1 MNKPFIDFEQ
11 RVVVVTGAS
20 GGLGRVIAQQLAE
33 LRARL
38 VLLGRDSQRLQETL
52 GLLTGSGHE
61 VLSLD
66 LTALDNIK
74 PALTPVL
81 KRMGAVYGLCHCAGQ
96 VLFRPLNATKPQAL
110 NELMQVN
117 LTAGIELARII
128 CNRTVVTPGEGSLVF
143 ISSVCGDAGSPGQI
157 AYSASKGAINSA
169 VRSMAIELAVRNIKV
184 NAISPG
190 AIRTDMTELKSGLSA
205 PQIDAIF
212 DKYPLKDGSADDV
225 ARTAA
230 FLLAPQNHWI
240 TGEDIKVDG
249 GYCAQ

>member
-1 MNKPFIDFEQ
+1 MTKPFIDFEQ

-20 GGLGRVIAQQLAE
+20 GGLGRVIAQQLSQ
-33 LRARL
+33 LNARL
-38 VLLGRDSQRLQETL
+38 LLLGRDGPRLQETL
-52 GLLTGSGHE
+52 GVLTGCGHE
-61 VLSLD
+61 LLSLD
-66 LTALDNIK
+66 LMALDAIK
-74 PALTPVL
+74 PTLTPVL
-81 KRMGAVYGLCHCAGQ
+81 KRMGPVYGLCHCAGQ

-117 LTAGIELARII
+117 LTAGVELARII
-128 CNRTVVTPGEGSLVF
+128 CNRTLVTADEGSLVF

-157 AYSASKGAINSA
+157 AYSASKGAVNAA
-169 VRSMAIELAVRNIKV
+169 VRSMAIELAARNIKV

-190 AIRTDMTELKSGLSA
+190 AIRTDMTETKSGLSA
-205 PQIDAIF
+205 QQIEAIF
-212 DKYPLKDGSADDV
+212 EKYPLKEGSADDV